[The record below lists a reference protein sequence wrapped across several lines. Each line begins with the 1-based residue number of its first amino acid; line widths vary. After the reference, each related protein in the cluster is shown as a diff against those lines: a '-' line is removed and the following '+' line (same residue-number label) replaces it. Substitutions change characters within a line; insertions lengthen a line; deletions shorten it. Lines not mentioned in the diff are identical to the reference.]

1 MVCWYRNLPSAL
13 REENSCSS
21 STPPRFLHP
30 CFSQV
35 LQLDHRCPHPQA
47 QSYPVSRP
55 AQTTVGRMFKAKNH
69 PPNPCHQVPPFLLSY
84 LCGLGDSTNNPHLRI
99 QAW

>member
-1 MVCWYRNLPSAL
+1 MVCWYGNLPSAL

-21 STPPRFLHP
+21 SAPPRFLHP

-35 LQLDHRCPHPQA
+35 LQLDRQRPHPQA

-55 AQTTVGRMFKAKNH
+55 VKTTVGRMFKGKNH
-69 PPNPCHQVPPFLLSY
+69 PPRPHPQVPSFLLSN
-84 LCGLGDSTNNPHLRI
+84 LCGLSDSTNNPHLQI
-99 QAW
+99 